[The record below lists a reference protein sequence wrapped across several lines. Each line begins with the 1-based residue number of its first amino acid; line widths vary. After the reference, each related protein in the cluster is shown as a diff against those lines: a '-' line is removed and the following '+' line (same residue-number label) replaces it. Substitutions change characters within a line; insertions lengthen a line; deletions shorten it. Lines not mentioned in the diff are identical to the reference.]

1 MFMDFS
7 VSLYISDEQK
17 INRSVIA
24 SFPVFMMNLFG
35 RFKRSADYLLYLV
48 SVLVNV
54 LSIAVYEVISVFKYR
69 HCFVLLIYSSSN
81 WHIYSFE
88 ALNNHRVYLP

>member
-1 MFMDFS
+1 MDKA
-7 VSLYISDEQK
+7 VCLYVADQQK

-24 SFPVFMMNLFG
+24 SFPVFMVNMFG
-35 RFKRSADYLLYLV
+35 RFKRSADYLFNLI
-48 SVLVNV
+48 SVFVNV
-54 LSIAVYEVISVFKYR
+54 LSIPIDEVVAIFKYR

>member
-7 VSLYISDEQK
+7 MSLYISHEQK
-17 INRSVIA
+17 INSSVVA
-24 SFPVFMMNLFG
+24 SFPVFMMNMFG

-54 LSIAVYEVISVFKYR
+54 LSIAVYEVVAVFKDC
-69 HCFVLLIYSSSN
+69 HFFIK
-81 WHIYSFE
+81 
-88 ALNNHRVYLP
+88 